1 MPLKVTLAPGREVEF
16 PDETLLQMGES
27 ILKTKKAERGFFL
40 CYSGNQV
47 LPGKEHW
54 GGAYS
59 IDHKDC
65 GGAPKAGTFHTHP
78 GDNSEPSWWDGLQN
92 LEHSWHYSRQW
103 ISCVGGITDIEGRTV
118 RCIAPKDIPDG
129 LTIKAIERRKH
140 EFEYAPIR
148 ADPELAGMFHLVAR
162 FRVRD
167 IPKLVSPD
175 ILPRA
180 GIRVE
185 DVTFEG
191 ARGPSTYRKYIDT
204 KTGEV
209 ISIEPTD

>member
-1 MPLKVTLAPGREVEF
+1 MPLKVTLGPGKEVEF

-27 ILKTKKAERGFFL
+27 VLKTKRAEWGFAL
-40 CYSGNQV
+40 CYSSNQV

-59 IDHKDC
+59 IGYKDC

-78 GDNSEPSWWDGLQN
+78 RDDSEPSWYDAWNN
-92 LEHSWHYSRQW
+92 LEYSWHYRRRW
-103 ISCVGGITDIEGRTV
+103 ISCVGGTTDMEGRTI

-129 LTIKAIERRKH
+129 LTVTMVSRRKRD
-140 EFEYAPIR
+140 FEYAPIR
-148 ADPELAGMFHLVAR
+148 ADPELAGMFREVAR

-167 IPKLVSPD
+167 IPKLVSRD

-191 ARGPSTYRKYIDT
+191 DRGPSTYRKYINS
-204 KTGEV
+204 KTGKI
-209 ISIEPTD
+209 ISVEHID